1 LTQGSL
7 AIYVFTVDRKKI
19 CNPRSISYDTLAL
32 FWRVLCFSSTIIYLA
47 VAPQPADWR
56 LLERSAAPR
65 RLPMKPFSPLCNRML
80 NALRLRSP
88 TESPIIIGRKGG
100 VIKTSDR
107 PIGGQKQLTGNQ
119 SKGKQTTN
127 ETDDG
132 SH

>member
-1 LTQGSL
+1 
-7 AIYVFTVDRKKI
+7 
-19 CNPRSISYDTLAL
+19 
-32 FWRVLCFSSTIIYLA
+32 
-47 VAPQPADWR
+47 
-56 LLERSAAPR
+56 
-65 RLPMKPFSPLCNRML
+65 ML

-119 SKGKQTTN
+119 SKGKQTTD